1 MELHLGNLS
10 YHLRD
15 ISGKAKTYSS
25 GCVDRQHTL
34 RFVESKEA
42 RLTNLVL
49 VEKLCMRSILDGSVY
64 AIQLIEKDHDI
75 SLRVDKAQKNP
86 ISF

>member
-1 MELHLGNLS
+1 MELHLENFS

-15 ISGKAKTYSS
+15 ISGQAKTYSS

-42 RLTNLVL
+42 RLTNFVL